1 MGSDSPYSL
10 GMSLLPF
17 PSDSADYEEYCSVM
31 EAMANEA
38 EASTPDPEPVHSD
51 ARYTDAELYPESQYG
66 GDGPWNADEES
77 DELRAREDAD
87 YYRSMYECEEERY
100 DDSTDHEDRYEVSE
114 YGMEGCCGDF

>member
-1 MGSDSPYSL
+1 MGSDLPYSL

-17 PSDSADYEEYCSVM
+17 PADSAEYEEYCAVM
-31 EAMANEA
+31 DAMANEA

-51 ARYTDAELYPESQYG
+51 ARYTDAELYPESQFG

-77 DELRAREDAD
+77 EELRAREENEFYA
-87 YYRSMYECEEERY
+87 SMYEREEP
-100 DDSTDHEDRYEVSE
+100 EDRYLESYWEDQSE

>member
-87 YYRSMYECEEERY
+87 YYASMHECEH
-100 DDSTDHEDRYEVSE
+100 DPEDRYLDSQWEDANE